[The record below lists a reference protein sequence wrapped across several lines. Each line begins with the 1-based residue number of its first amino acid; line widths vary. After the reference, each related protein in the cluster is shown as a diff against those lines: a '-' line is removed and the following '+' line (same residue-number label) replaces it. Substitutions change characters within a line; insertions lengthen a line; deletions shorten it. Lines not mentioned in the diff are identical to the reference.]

1 MGQYHILVYAELW
14 DVELVGIVDQ
24 DMEKAKTI
32 AAQYDTHAFS
42 DYRDLVGQVD
52 VVSVAVPTP
61 LHFKIAKDLIES
73 GIHVLIE
80 KPLTPTLEEAKELF
94 RIARERGVALHVG
107 HVERFNGAVQE
118 LRKIVERPILIES
131 RRLGPFVPRVQH
143 DTVVMDLMIHDIDI
157 VLSLVPSEVEAIHA
171 AGRSVHSGETD
182 VAHVQLTF
190 ESGCIA
196 TVTASRA
203 TEQKIRTLAI
213 TQPEAYIMLD
223 YTDQDI
229 QIHRRA
235 LAEYTLNRES
245 IRYKQASF
253 VEHLFVHKENPLK
266 LEIQHLIRAAEAVH
280 SGGAVDLLDEDDLR
294 SLAVSLEVE
303 RMIREGRSAHH
314 FPDNRPWKVH

>member
-1 MGQYHILVYAELW
+1 MRG
-14 DVELVGIVDQ
+14 
-24 DMEKAKTI
+24 
-32 AAQYDTHAFS
+32 
-42 DYRDLVGQVD
+42 R
-52 VVSVAVPTP
+52 
-61 LHFKIAKDLIES
+61 
-73 GIHVLIE
+73 HVLIE
-80 KPLTPTLEEAKELF
+80 KPITNDLAQADELIQIAKQKNL
-94 RIARERGVALHVG
+94 ALRVG
-107 HVERFNGAVQE
+107 HLERYNAGFRRVEQLAKNVRF
-118 LRKIVERPILIES
+118 IEVH
-131 RRLGPFVPRVQH
+131 RLGPFNPRIN
-143 DTVVMDLMIHDIDI
+143 DCGVVLDLMIHDLDI

-171 AGRSVHSGETD
+171 AGRSVHSDEAD

-235 LAEYTLNRES
+235 LAEYTLNHES

-280 SGGAVDLLDEDDLR
+280 SGGAVDRLDEDDLR

-303 RMIREGRSAHH
+303 RMIREGRSAHR
-314 FPDNRPWKVH
+314 FPDSRPWKVR